1 MSQEGI
7 GVTSKWST
15 SW

>member
-7 GVTSKWST
+7 GVTNKWST